1 MVLIADAHLK
11 HLTAQPKTIWF
22 QGTAALLKTIVET
35 KKATILP
42 LVETAIETKKAL
54 IESDAIKGIIK
65 AKSGVVATLAETGPQ
80 IGQTIGGVIGTV
92 VDVAPAII
100 KAGVCGL
107 VCPIAGEQCKQDHC
121 GGDSANNDVVVEPR
135 SSKTIDDYGD
145 YGDFGSN

>member
-1 MVLIADAHLK
+1 M
-11 HLTAQPKTIWF
+11 
-22 QGTAALLKTIVET
+22 LKTIVET

-65 AKSGVVATLAETGPQ
+65 AKSGVVATLTETGPE
-80 IGQTIGGVIGTV
+80 IGKTIGSVIGTV
-92 VDVAPAII
+92 ADVAPAII

-107 VCPIAGEQCKQDHC
+107 ACPLLGEQCVKDHC
-121 GGDSANNDVVVEPR
+121 GGDATKTDVTVQPR

-145 YGDFGSN
+145 YGDFESS